1 MFRLSARLLPLLI
14 NTDLA
19 YWLSV
24 LPIDTKPRVLID
36 TIMLAIFALTLKKTI
51 TLFVLVGP
59 ISMIPIFI
67 AASEGLDLNGKI
79 RFARTI
85 GLSVTVALLG
95 AAFLGMPILG
105 LLGVSLGS
113 MQFGGGIIVLL
124 LAIAMVLGQESTFK
138 GSPLVTADNGVR
150 TAAIVP
156 LAVPLLAGPAAF
168 SYVMAN
174 SAWQTYLDLIHVIAP
189 ILFVGSACWIIFY
202 MACKA
207 QNRIRQST
215 LDVVER
221 IGGFILAAMAVEMM
235 AAGLRGL
242 FPMLGS
248 A

>member
-1 MFRLSARLLPLLI
+1 MLSIL
-14 NTDLA
+14 
-19 YWLSV
+19 
-24 LPIDTKPRVLID
+24 
-36 TIMLAIFALTLKKTI
+36 ALTLKKTI

-67 AASEGLDLNGKI
+67 AASERLDLPGRI
-79 RFARTI
+79 RFARI
-85 GLSVTVALLG
+85 IALSVTVALLV
-95 AAFLGMPILG
+95 ATFLGMPLLG
-105 LLGVSLGS
+105 LLGVSVGA

-138 GSPLVTADNGVR
+138 GSPAAVNGEHEIR

-174 SAWQTYLDLIHVIAP
+174 STWHTYPELIHVVLP
-189 ILFVGSACWIIFY
+189 ILIVGSACWVTFY
-202 MACKA
+202 LASKA

-221 IGGFILAAMAVEMM
+221 VGGFILAAMAVEMM

-242 FPMLGS
+242 FPLLLG
-248 A
+248 AGTALH